1 MKRLR
6 KKIIPQLKPVL
17 VFFLYLCTCA
27 PVVHISYSFYC
38 ESDLLQKVLS
48 AATDLDYFI
57 RIDEKRF
64 YYILEAT
71 FLKLRLK
78 AFCCV
83 Y

>member
-1 MKRLR
+1 M
-6 KKIIPQLKPVL
+6 L

-57 RIDEKRF
+57 IASSCVLSFEEKI
-64 YYILEAT
+64 YLT
-71 FLKLRLK
+71 G
-78 AFCCV
+78 
-83 Y
+83 